1 MGVLSSTIVLKNQ
14 MTGVLNNIVDSMNMV
29 VSAAYDIEAAN
40 NKAFDPSVLNGA
52 RDKLRETQASIQ
64 EAAEEQEKF
73 NKKLEKGSDVA
84 SKLGGYI
91 KKALVAYASTRGVK
105 AFVGLSDEMTQIKA
119 RLDAINDGQ
128 QETEELQEMIFQSA
142 QRARGEYK
150 MTMDI
155 VTKLG
160 AQAKAAFNSNQ
171 ETIAFAE
178 NLNKL
183 FTISG
188 TSAQGVESVMYNL
201 TQAMASGVLRGQD
214 LNAVMANTPQ
224 IIEMIADYM
233 DVPIGQIRKLAEE
246 GQLSANVV
254 KNALLST
261 KASEKIKEDFE
272 NMPMTF
278 GQIGIQMKN
287 KFIKSIEPALNR
299 LNEFANSDSFKVF
312 SDRAIAAIGTIAN
325 AIVTVVNVAVDF
337 GNLIAD
343 NWGIVEPVIWA
354 LVTAFS
360 ALELST
366 MLLKIKTM
374 ELNTAFL
381 TSPIFW
387 IGAVVGI
394 IIALYLRWARSVGGV
409 KVAHQIVI
417 NAILNGLA
425 RFHIGT
431 KKVINAAIAQWNK
444 FRIGIIRVK
453 NGVITA
459 LDSMR
464 VKGLTIIQNFVN
476 GAISMINKLIS
487 LVNNIP
493 GVSIEA
499 IEQVSFAAEAGVQA
513 ERDKQERDALLQDQ
527 IDQSERNQNIRD
539 QEVKS
544 LELKYNEEKKAR
556 EQEISKLKAD
566 SLSKSAEAGNT
577 IQNFETP
584 AYADMPDLAKDVK
597 AGKDAAKGTK
607 ENTEKLKDGIEVK
620 NEDITHLKE
629 LAEQRAIQNFSFDKI
644 EVVANNQFGDIH
656 ETADLDGW
664 MDTLTDNLSET
675 VNATMGGVIAYE

>member
-29 VSAAYDIEAAN
+29 VSAAYDIETAN

-64 EAAEEQEKF
+64 EAVEEQEKF
-73 NKKLEKGSDVA
+73 NKKLEKGSDIA

-128 QETEELQEMIFQSA
+128 QTTEELQNMIFQSA
-142 QRARGEYK
+142 QRARGEYQ

-155 VTKLG
+155 VSKLG
-160 AQAKAAFNSNQ
+160 AQAKQAFTSNQ

-214 LNAVMANTPQ
+214 LNAVMSNTPQ
-224 IIEMIADYM
+224 IIEMIANYM

-246 GQLSANVV
+246 GQLSADVV
-254 KNALLST
+254 KNALLN
-261 KASEKIKEDFE
+261 ASGDINEQFEK
-272 NMPMTF
+272 MPMTF
-278 GQIGIQMKN
+278 GQIGVQMKN

-312 SDRAIAAIGTIAN
+312 SDRAIGAIGTIAS
-325 AIVTVVNVAVDF
+325 AIVTITNVAVGF

-354 LVTAFS
+354 LITAFS

-425 RFHIGT
+425 RFIVAT
-431 KKVINAAIAQWNK
+431 KQVINMAITQWEK

-513 ERDKQERDALLQDQ
+513 ERDKQERDALLEDQ
-527 IDQSERNQNIRD
+527 IDQSERNQKIRD

-556 EQEISKLKAD
+556 EQEIAKLKAD

-584 AYADMPDLAKDVK
+584 AYADMPDVAKDVK

-664 MDTLTDNLSET
+664 MDTLTDNLSEA